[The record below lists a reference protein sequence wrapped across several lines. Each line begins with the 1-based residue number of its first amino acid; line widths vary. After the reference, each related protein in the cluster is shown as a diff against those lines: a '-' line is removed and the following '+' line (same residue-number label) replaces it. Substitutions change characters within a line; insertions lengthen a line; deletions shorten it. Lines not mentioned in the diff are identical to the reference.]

1 MRPLAVHQ
9 AGHTLIEMAI
19 VIAIA
24 GILLGYAAH
33 SYREWI
39 ANSQIRTAA
48 ETLVEGL
55 SAARNE
61 AIRLNQTVGFH
72 LVSNLSTS
80 CELTGKGSSWV
91 VSIGNPAG
99 ECDQDASEDEAPQI
113 VAKRAGSER
122 TATVSIAALAAD
134 GSTEADSVRF
144 NGVGRV
150 VTGGTPIASIAVDSS
165 VLGADQ
171 TRDLRVIVS
180 PGGMIRMCDPNVGED
195 DTRRCPEPEKAKP

>member
-1 MRPLAVHQ
+1 MTTSAGLR
-9 AGHTLIEMAI
+9 GHTLIEMA
-19 VIAIA
+19 VVVAIA

-39 ANSQIRTAA
+39 ANSQIRTAT

-61 AIRLNQTVGFH
+61 AIRLNRTIGFY
-72 LVSNLSTS
+72 LVSDLSES
-80 CELTGKGSSWV
+80 CELTDTGTSWV
-91 VSIGNPAG
+91 VSVDDPKAK
-99 ECDQDASEDEAPQI
+99 CDADMSEDKAPQI

-122 TATVSIAALAAD
+122 TATVKINATASNGAKT
-134 GSTEADSVRF
+134 SRVVF

-150 VTGGTPIASIAVDSS
+150 VPSGSPIARIDVNSS

-171 TRDLRVIVS
+171 ARDLRIVVS
-180 PGGMIRMCDPNVGED
+180 PGGMIRMCDPDPKVGAE
-195 DTRRCPEPEKAKP
+195 DTRKCP

>member
-1 MRPLAVHQ
+1 MTAPSAGQ
-9 AGHTLIEMAI
+9 AGHTLIEMAT

-61 AIRLNQTVGFH
+61 AIRLNRTVGFH
-72 LVSNLSTS
+72 LVSNLSSS
-80 CELTGKGSSWV
+80 CAVVETGSSWV
-91 VSIGNPAG
+91 VSIDSPAG
-99 ECDQDASEDEAPQI
+99 KCDQDVSEDKAPQI

-122 TATVSIAALAAD
+122 TGTVTVVASAVD
-134 GSTEADSVRF
+134 GSKADSVRF

-150 VTGGTPIASIAVDSS
+150 VTAGTPIARIAVDSS
-165 VLGADQ
+165 VLDADQ
-171 TRDLRVIVS
+171 SRDLRVVVS
-180 PGGMIRMCDPNVGED
+180 PGGMVRMCDPKVGEE
-195 DTRRCPEPEKAKP
+195 DTRRCP